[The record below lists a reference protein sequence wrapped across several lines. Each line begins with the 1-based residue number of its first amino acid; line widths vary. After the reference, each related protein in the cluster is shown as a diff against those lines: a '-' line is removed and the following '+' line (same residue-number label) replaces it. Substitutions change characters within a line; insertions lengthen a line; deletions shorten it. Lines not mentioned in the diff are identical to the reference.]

1 MVVLD
6 PPQHPRFEIRRRLGA
21 GGQGIVFAAF
31 DRERGFEVALKT
43 LRHGGPSAVL
53 RLKQEFRALADLT
66 HPNLLALYDLFVD
79 DDRCFF
85 SMELVDGVDFVSFV
99 RHDAPA
105 APREVLE
112 SGASDDA
119 PVQPRRPHARFDE
132 ARLRSTL
139 EQLSAAVAALHT
151 HGVCHRDLK
160 PSNVL
165 VRPDGHLLVLDYGLV
180 GGAFDGATGAGFEG
194 TAAYA
199 APEQARGS
207 AGPAADGY
215 AIGTMAFEAITG
227 TLPFAGSPLQLLVD
241 KAQRPASRLDAV
253 VEGVPSDLVELVE
266 RLLDRDPEQRRLP
279 GPLRETTLVGRSD
292 ELAVLDRALAAG
304 GSHTVVIEGPS
315 GIGKSTL
322 VRAFLARASARG
334 VVVLEGR
341 CNPRET
347 VSYNAFDGVIDALAR
362 ELRRRGILVE
372 GSALPRLFPV
382 LGEASPSRREAV
394 DADAIR
400 RRGFAEL
407 RGLLE
412 RLGAVVVFVDDFQ
425 WADRDSQAL
434 LAELVLAPVLFVLAR
449 RGDPTPLPWGA
460 ERLELSPLPALA
472 ARELLEGILGP
483 AHAHI
488 DRLLSIAEGHPLF
501 LQEIARAGDE
511 TPRDL
516 EHALSARIGALP
528 ATRRALLELA
538 GVAASPLPAHLLA
551 LAANQPVGQALRDLD
566 ALRTDRLVRTTDRG
580 IEPFHD
586 RVRDAVGSTLS
597 DTQRRARHAALAVVL
612 RERDDPHARAP
623 PRRCRR
629 HDRCPRGG
637 ARCCAPRRGVAR
649 LRARRVAPARCALP
663 RSRGRRHPP
672 AARGGPRPRPPRGR
686 GRGGLLDDRRARSAS
701 ARARAAAGLLL
712 SSGDLSRGRAVVA
725 GVLAEAGS
733 PLPTTAAAALATLV
747 VERGRLAARGF
758 EPRRGAIDEEAEQ
771 RTELFRGVA
780 QGLGMADNLRAAIY
794 NTRALRAALD
804 LGDPARAAVAL
815 ATESIFRGS
824 VDVRRPRDLLDRAR
838 ALAEET
844 GDETARAW
852 VAGADAVLDA
862 LALRHH
868 DVVPGLLR
876 AEAYFQ
882 ERTRGNG
889 WALDSLKLV
898 RSLTLRLLGAFEAL
912 RTRLPEDLA
921 DARRRGDR
929 YLETTLRRGAVQVW
943 LCDGD
948 VREARDALDG
958 RAWPSFREGFHI
970 QHWLEIEGHA
980 DVALYEGSAGT
991 VLERF
996 REELRAQRWSL
1007 VARLQRPRILGWATR
1022 GKLLLARAARHRDRA
1037 SLFECAW
1044 LARRLWREDLGYA
1057 RVRALLLRAGISN
1070 LRGEEER
1077 AIGALRETVAIADR
1091 IGLGLTGAAARRR
1104 LAGHVGGDEGRL
1116 LLRDSDAWM
1125 RTQRV
1130 VDPARIAEVEA
1141 PCA

>member
-1 MVVLD
+1 MS
-6 PPQHPRFEIRRRLGA
+6 
-21 GGQGIVFAAF
+21 AAF

-53 RLKQEFRALADLT
+53 RLKQEFRALSDLT

-612 RERDDPHARAP
+612 RERDDPRALVHHLAGAGDTIAAREAALDAARRAEESLAFEHAALLLRDALSHGLEGDGI
-623 PRRCRR
+623 RLRLAEALV
-629 HDRCPRGG
+629 H
-637 ARCCAPRRGVAR
+637 AHRGVE
-649 LRARRVAPARCALP
+649 
-663 RSRGRRHPP
+663 
-672 AARGGPRPRPPRGR
+672 AAEV
-686 GRGGLLDDRRARSAS
+686 LLTIGARSAS
-701 ARARAAAGLLL
+701 ARVRVPPASCCRVAISPGTRRRRRRARGGRQPPADDRRRRAGDAGRRARTARCSRLRAETRRDRRGGRAAN
-712 SSGDLSRGRAVVA
+712 RAV
-725 GVLAEAGS
+725 
-733 PLPTTAAAALATLV
+733 
-747 VERGRLAARGF
+747 
-758 EPRRGAIDEEAEQ
+758 PRRGAGARHGRQPAGGDLQ
-771 RTELFRGVA
+771 HP
-780 QGLGMADNLRAAIY
+780 RAAC
-794 NTRALRAALD
+794 RARSRR
-804 LGDPARAAVAL
+804 PCAR
-815 ATESIFRGS
+815 G
-824 VDVRRPRDLLDRAR
+824 RRPRHRVDLPGLRRRAPASRPARPRAR
-838 ALAEET
+838 
-844 GDETARAW
+844 
-852 VAGADAVLDA
+852 
-862 LALRHH
+862 
-868 DVVPGLLR
+868 P
-876 AEAYFQ
+876 
-882 ERTRGNG
+882 
-889 WALDSLKLV
+889 
-898 RSLTLRLLGAFEAL
+898 
-912 RTRLPEDLA
+912 
-921 DARRRGDR
+921 RRGDR
-929 YLETTLRRGAVQVW
+929 RRDRARVGRGRRRGARRAGPPPPRRRAGSPARRGLFPGAHARQRVGARQPQARAVA
-943 LCDGD
+943 DPPPARR
-948 VREARDALDG
+948 VRGAA
-958 RAWPSFREGFHI
+958 
-970 QHWLEIEGHA
+970 HA
-980 DVALYEGSAGT
+980 AP
-991 VLERF
+991 R
-996 REELRAQRWSL
+996 
-1007 VARLQRPRILGWATR
+1007 RPRRRPPSWRSLP
-1022 GKLLLARAARHRDRA
+1022 RD
-1037 SLFECAW
+1037 
-1044 LARRLWREDLGYA
+1044 DPPP
-1057 RVRALLLRAGISN
+1057 
-1070 LRGEEER
+1070 
-1077 AIGALRETVAIADR
+1077 
-1091 IGLGLTGAAARRR
+1091 RRR
-1104 LAGHVGGDEGRL
+1104 PGVAVR
-1116 LLRDSDAWM
+1116 R
-1125 RTQRV
+1125 
-1130 VDPARIAEVEA
+1130 
-1141 PCA
+1141 

>member
-382 LGEASPSRREAV
+382 LGEASPSPREAV

-612 RERDDPHARAP
+612 RERDDPRALVHHLAGAGDTIAAREAALDAARRAEESLAFEHAALLLRDALSHGLEGDGI
-623 PRRCRR
+623 RLRLAEALV
-629 HDRCPRGG
+629 H
-637 ARCCAPRRGVAR
+637 AHRGVE
-649 LRARRVAPARCALP
+649 
-663 RSRGRRHPP
+663 
-672 AARGGPRPRPPRGR
+672 AAEVLLTIGGKERER
-686 GRGGLLDDRRARSAS
+686 
-701 ARARAAAGLLL
+701 ARARAAGLLL

-980 DVALYEGSAGT
+980 DVALYEGSAET

-1057 RVRALLLRAGISN
+1057 RVRALLLRAGIAN